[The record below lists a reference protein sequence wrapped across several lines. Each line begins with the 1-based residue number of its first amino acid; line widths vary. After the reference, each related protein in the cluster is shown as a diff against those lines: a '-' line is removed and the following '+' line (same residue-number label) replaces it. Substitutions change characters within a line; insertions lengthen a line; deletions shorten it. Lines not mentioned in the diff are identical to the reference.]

1 MFYGDCA
8 RAAEAGTNEI
18 AQHTF
23 VTCTTKN
30 FTALFPSNNQNLIGI
45 LQSLFI
51 KMSDSQTHRF
61 AYRTT
66 PLPPASQIQIQLFCK
81 RCEYTW
87 GHMLYTFR
95 IHLFIC
101 WISAPNCWVNN
112 FFFHSFHRQSICP
125 GIQIVVGN
133 RALKIAEIAFLGSI
147 HTIICWIAMEIGET
161 LKAKN
166 KNRDVK
172 CSKILDL
179 HRAPERN

>member
-8 RAAEAGTNEI
+8 KAAEAGTNEI
-18 AQHTF
+18 AQHDA

-81 RCEYTW
+81 RCEYTG

-112 FFFHSFHRQSICP
+112 FFFIHFTDNP
-125 GIQIVVGN
+125 F
-133 RALKIAEIAFLGSI
+133 ALGSKSSLV
-147 HTIICWIAMEIGET
+147 IARWKL
-161 LKAKN
+161 LKLPFSALFTQSFVELRWKSAK
-166 KNRDVK
+166 R
-172 CSKILDL
+172 
-179 HRAPERN
+179 